1 MFSTSNSYAG
11 PLVKNLSIRSL
22 RYQSHPLTR
31 LVRDSLAPTLQS
43 VTILLVG
50 LALCTIV
57 PNLTTRL
64 DMPTTHQTSKSN

>member
-31 LVRDSLAPTLQS
+31 LIRDSLTPTLQS

-50 LALCTIV
+50 LAICTLV
-57 PNLTTRL
+57 PNLADRL
-64 DMPTTHQTSKSN
+64 DLPAHQTSKSN

>member
-43 VTILLVG
+43 VMVLLVG
-50 LALCTIV
+50 LAVCTLV
-57 PNLTTRL
+57 PNVTATI
-64 DMPTTHQTSKSN
+64 DIPQHQTSKSN

>member
-31 LVRDSLAPTLQS
+31 LIRDSLAPTVHS
-43 VTILLVG
+43 VVVVLVG
-50 LALCTIV
+50 LAVCTLV
-57 PNLTTRL
+57 PSITATIDIPQNQ
-64 DMPTTHQTSKSN
+64 PSESN